1 MSTLIEIGEGAFAE
15 TGLTSTI
22 IPINCTLVGAEAF
35 MDCTSLVDVSFNR
48 FASNSSNPSYT
59 TLGVKC
65 FFNTPGI
72 NSQNYSSLTDMLING
87 YSEAS
92 LRNGTYLNQEF
103 SGAGFDNEAVTNG
116 INASCFNED
125 TKILC
130 FNSETNE
137 EYYTPVQNLKKGDL
151 IKTHLHGYRKVDV
164 MCKGRMRNSTIYFTR
179 GMYKMRKTET
189 NDLVEDLIV
198 TGGHSI
204 LVDELS
210 EKEYDITVA
219 IWGTTLKIDEKYLL
233 MVGLSDKFERVEGE
247 DIYTYYHFCV
257 ENDGDNETR
266 YGIWANGVLVET
278 PCKRDILEYKN
289 ATYIFN

>member
-1 MSTLIEIGEGAFAE
+1 MSTVTEIQAGAFKG
-15 TGLTSTI
+15 TGLTEVI
-22 IPINCTLVGAEAF
+22 IPSSVTSIGTEAF
-35 MDCTSLVDVSFNR
+35 MNCASITNVVLNR
-48 FASNSSNPSYT
+48 YGNLGYT
-59 TLGVKC
+59 TLGLDC
-65 FFNTPGI
+65 FKNTTAI
-72 NSQNYSSLTDMLING
+72 NSTNYNSLTDMIING

-92 LRNGTYLNQEF
+92 LRSGTFLNQEF
-103 SGAGFDNEAVTNG
+103 FGAGFNNDAVTNG

-130 FNSETNE
+130 FNPETNL
-137 EYYTPVQNLKKGDL
+137 EYYIPVQNLKKGDL

-164 MCKGRMRNSTIYFTR
+164 LCKGRMRNSTIYFTR

-189 NDLVEDLIV
+189 NGLVEDLIV

-204 LVDELS
+204 LLDELS